1 MTEASSVKCRI
12 CGRKLHN
19 PISVARGIGPKC
31 AGGRPGTGRR
41 IQARPR
47 TASPRLYAG
56 NTHWTTQTTP
66 LIGTTELVYRDQ
78 LLRLVTVPLTREQFC
93 AELANMKR
101 GTKGELSR
109 MRAELLK
116 AHTAFCAGIFLMA
129 SGEQCKYEPFD
140 QLSWREVHSKR
151 PMKNLDLG
159 TYLKQIGVVAPERE
173 AG

>member
-1 MTEASSVKCRI
+1 MTEVSSVKCRI
-12 CGRKLHN
+12 CGRKLRN
-19 PISVARGIGPKC
+19 PISVAMGIGPKC

-47 TASPRLYAG
+47 TASHRLYAG
-56 NTHWTTQTTP
+56 NAHLMTQTMP
-66 LIGTTELVYRDQ
+66 LIEMTGLTYRDQ

-101 GTKGELSR
+101 GTKRELSR

-116 AHTAFCAGIFLMA
+116 ARTAFCAGIFLMA
-129 SGEQCKYEPFD
+129 SGEQCKYEPID
-140 QLSWREVHSKR
+140 QSSWCEVHSKR
-151 PMKNLDLG
+151 TVENLDLG
-159 TYLKQIGVVAPERE
+159 TYLKQIGVVAPEWK

>member
-1 MTEASSVKCRI
+1 MTEVNSVKCRV
-12 CGRKLHN
+12 CGRQLHS
-19 PISVARGIGPKC
+19 PISVAMGIGPKC

-47 TASPRLYAG
+47 TASHRLYSSNA
-56 NTHWTTQTTP
+56 HLTTQTMP

-78 LLRLVTVPLTREQFC
+78 LLQLVTVPLTREQFC

-101 GTKGELSR
+101 GTKSELSR
-109 MRAELLK
+109 MRAELLE
-116 AHTAFCAGIFLMA
+116 ARTAFCAGIFFMA
-129 SGEQCKYEPFD
+129 SGEQCAYEPVD

-151 PMKNLDLG
+151 AMENVDLG
-159 TYLKQIGVVAPERE
+159 TYLKQIGVVAPERK